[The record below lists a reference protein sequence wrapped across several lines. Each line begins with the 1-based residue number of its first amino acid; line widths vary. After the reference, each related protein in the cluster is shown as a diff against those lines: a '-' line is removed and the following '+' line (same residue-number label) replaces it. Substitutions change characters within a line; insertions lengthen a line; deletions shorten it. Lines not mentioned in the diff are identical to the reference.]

1 MSQDDVL
8 LAKDNLGAGNLAF
21 WFRVDVALNYETPEL
36 GRWTP
41 VPPCDRLV
49 SATVR
54 RDGEA
59 TVFH

>member
-1 MSQDDVL
+1 MSQNDVL

-21 WFRVDVALNYETPEL
+21 WFRIDVALNYETPEL

-49 SATVR
+49 SEV
-54 RDGEA
+54 
-59 TVFH
+59 